1 MQSCM
6 HAVHAYH
13 PQAQPQAD
21 NGVATRVSVRG
32 QAPPGAAA
40 TASVAQA
47 SCRAEHRLQ
56 MAKARSFGH
65 AQVMVPLR
73 SCLEL
78 ASDKSQKML
87 RAKAL
92 ECISLVGMA
101 VGKDIFRE
109 DAHAVMR
116 FMQLMQARAGT
127 VWHL

>member
-1 MQSCM
+1 M
-6 HAVHAYH
+6 
-13 PQAQPQAD
+13 
-21 NGVATRVSVRG
+21 
-32 QAPPGAAA
+32 
-40 TASVAQA
+40 
-47 SCRAEHRLQ
+47 
-56 MAKARSFGH
+56 
-65 AQVMVPLR
+65 PLR

-127 VWHL
+127 GWHMLHTLLPLLGDRDSGFGAYSLEWAWLARSS